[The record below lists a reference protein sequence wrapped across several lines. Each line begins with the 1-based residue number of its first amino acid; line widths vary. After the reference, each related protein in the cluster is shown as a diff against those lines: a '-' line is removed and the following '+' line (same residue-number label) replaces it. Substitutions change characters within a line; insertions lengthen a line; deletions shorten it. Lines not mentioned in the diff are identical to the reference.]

1 MEGVQPKKLGIH
13 FSPPT
18 LILLY
23 KTQSNYKKLSM
34 PIRELSVTSDC
45 SVLASRLQGRH
56 KKQLSSVN
64 IIAIEKMIRL
74 IQEVIK
80 GHDKSAALEIVSKEY
95 LLNPDE
101 DLNRLNDKELKR
113 RKAIMDLNFKKNNI
127 DKDHPDFVYDKE
139 VDFSGEKK
147 TSGWDSETSDDEG
160 DSTPRP
166 ISKTNDKNDDFENGE
181 LYPVQKSPAP
191 PINSGVELDEN
202 NSVSSND
209 SFKEEDNQKNTSTPS
224 KENSKPLQAEF
235 LSGLT
240 ESLNPP
246 LATNLAPIGLN
257 KPESSGSLNSLGPP
271 AGLTGKPRSLLD
283 PLPVLGKLSSAPPL
297 HKALPP
303 LDLKGVNSMAPKA
316 TLEPV
321 PIVDI
326 KTDAKS
332 DENEHNKSDDESFSD
347 DSELLPAVNV
357 KMSPTKKLFGLIDSD
372 EENPQNKNGAK
383 TPADPEKLG
392 AKTLVEEEISPRS
405 ISQGDVS
412 NNEEEDFW

>member
-1 MEGVQPKKLGIH
+1 MEGLQPKKLGIL

-23 KTQSNYKKLSM
+23 KTQSNCKKLSM

-45 SVLASRLQGRH
+45 SVLASRLQARH

-191 PINSGVELDEN
+191 PISSGVELNESVD

-209 SFKEEDNQKNTSTPS
+209 SFKQEDNQKNTSSPS
-224 KENSKPLQAEF
+224 KENSKPLQPEF

-246 LATNLAPIGLN
+246 LSTNLAPIGLN
-257 KPESSGSLNSLGPP
+257 KPESSGSLNNLGPP

-283 PLPVLGKLSSAPPL
+283 PLPVLGKVSSAPPL

-303 LDLKGVNSMAPKA
+303 LDLKGVNSMAPKV
-316 TLEPV
+316 THEPV
-321 PIVDI
+321 PKVDI
-326 KTDAKS
+326 KTDAKN
-332 DENEHNKSDDESFSD
+332 DESEDESFSD

-357 KMSPTKKLFGLIDSD
+357 KMSPNKKLFGLIDSD
-372 EENPQNKNGAK
+372 EENPPNKNGAK
-383 TPADPEKLG
+383 TPADSEKIG
-392 AKTLVEEEISPRS
+392 AKTFLEKEISPRS

-412 NNEEEDFW
+412 NNEEDDSW